1 MSTLEQRIEAGGR
14 ARDVLENSA
23 YTEAYQAIEQELI
36 NEWISSPAR
45 DAQGREK
52 LWTYLQMLRRV
63 QSQLAQTM
71 ESGQLAR
78 VDLQHKRSLM
88 DRARESLRWSSD
100 D

>member
-1 MSTLEQRIEAGGR
+1 MSTLEQRIEAGAR
-14 ARDVLENSA
+14 ARDVLDNPVYTQA
-23 YTEAYQAIEQELI
+23 YEAIEQELI
-36 NEWISSPAR
+36 KEWISSPAR

-78 VDLQHKRSLM
+78 VDLDHKRSLM
-88 DRARESLRWSSD
+88 ARARSLWPADASL
-100 D
+100 

>member
-1 MSTLEQRIEAGGR
+1 MSTLEQRVAAGGR
-14 ARDVLENSA
+14 ARDVLDNPA

-45 DAQGREK
+45 DAQGRDN
-52 LWTYLQMLRRV
+52 LWTYRQMLRRV

-88 DRARESLRWSSD
+88 DRARESLRWSKD